1 VSWPRSRWPWRFS
14 PWWATCAACLLMAAC
29 LASPS
34 SPPTGPQGLVPPPV
48 GASIDIGA
56 GQPGQDGPWTFVAYR
71 SPLPP
76 SEALVSYFSTLESS
90 GFRRGED
97 QGPWHAFRRGE
108 LIVMVAVSPD
118 GPPTSILVRV
128 ARIGDLPELG
138 SLVPSAPGPPPASA
152 AAVLGTPDPPSR
164 GQASTPLGQGG
175 TPPGQASVPPGQ
187 GGTPPGQG
195 GTPPGQ
201 GGTPPGQ
208 GGTPPGQGG
217 TPPGQASTPP
227 GQASTPP
234 GQGGTPPGR
243 NSTPP
248 GQGGIPPG
256 PPSSPPGQDSSQRQA
271 SPRPTQSSVGAGQ
284 PSTPPGQAP
293 APPGRAENAP
303 GQPST
308 PPGQAP
314 LKVGADGANAGFE
327 PGPSGSGRGVP

>member
-1 VSWPRSRWPWRFS
+1 
-14 PWWATCAACLLMAAC
+14 MAAC

-34 SPPTGPQGLVPPPV
+34 SPPTGPQVLVPPPV

-175 TPPGQASVPPGQ
+175 TPPGQ

-217 TPPGQASTPP
+217 TPPGQGGTPP